1 MRVNPASS
9 KAFIIKN
16 LARESLQ
23 AMSQATPLRCEDSIG
38 FFPSF
43 LPI

>member
-23 AMSQATPLRCEDSIG
+23 AMSQATT
-38 FFPSF
+38 FKM
-43 LPI
+43 